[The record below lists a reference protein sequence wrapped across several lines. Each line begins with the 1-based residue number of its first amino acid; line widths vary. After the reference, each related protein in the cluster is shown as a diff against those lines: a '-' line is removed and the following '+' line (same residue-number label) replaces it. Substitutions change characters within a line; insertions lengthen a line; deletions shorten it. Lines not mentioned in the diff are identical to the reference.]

1 MKIPFKGCLIMILLG
16 EVTLIL
22 LCVVLQLHSILT
34 KNLDFEAHSLLYFAA
49 GKVVRLVGFT
59 INQFVYV

>member
-1 MKIPFKGCLIMILLG
+1 MILLG

-22 LCVVLQLHSILT
+22 MCVVLQLHSILT
-34 KNLDFEAHSLLYFAA
+34 KNHDFDVHSLLYFSA

-59 INQFVYV
+59 IIQFVYV